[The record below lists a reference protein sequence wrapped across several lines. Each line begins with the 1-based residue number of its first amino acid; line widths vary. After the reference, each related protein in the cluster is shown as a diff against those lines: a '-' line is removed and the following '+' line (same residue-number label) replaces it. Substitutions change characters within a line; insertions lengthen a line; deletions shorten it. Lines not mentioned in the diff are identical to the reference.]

1 MVAGLV
7 GLIGYGIYKN
17 MTDFTKQVIFKLAA
31 VKFNKS
37 AWQDSGFLT
46 LFFDVNF
53 QVTNP
58 STATVI
64 LKSAEVEFTLNG
76 KYIGRV
82 IKTIPTNIYP
92 NSTVTVS
99 LPVRV
104 STMKVFSVL
113 DAAVKLITLKQPVK
127 VGVSGVADFG
137 IGKLKINETATV
149 TW

>member
-17 MTDFTKQVIFKLAA
+17 MTDFTKQVIFKLAS
-31 VKFNKS
+31 VKFNKK

-58 STATVI
+58 SSATVI
-64 LKSAEVEFTLNG
+64 LKSAEIEFTMNG
-76 KYIGRV
+76 KYIGKV
-82 IKTIPTNIYP
+82 LKTIPSNIYP

-99 LPVRV
+99 VPVRIP
-104 STMKVFSVL
+104 TLKAFGVL

-127 VGVSGVADFG
+127 VSLTGVADFG
-137 IGKLKINETATV
+137 IGKLKINETASV
-149 TW
+149 AW